1 MTKKTGLN
9 RRELMAGAALA
20 ATAATAACA
29 AAQTGTSEAKSLAGK
44 SVLITGCS
52 SGFGRLGAELYARLG
67 AKVFATMRNLPR
79 AEATEL
85 AALAEADGLDIE
97 IIELDVTSD
106 ESVAAAVATALASA
120 GGKID
125 VLVNNA
131 ATTNFIDERDLD
143 AMTEDKWDRI
153 FAVNVKGSFFC
164 SRAAVAL
171 LRENGGAIVNVSSVA
186 GISGNGSSIAY
197 SASKG
202 AINTLTKTLART
214 LAPAIRVNAV
224 LPGPVD
230 SRWLRESMTDEEIQE
245 LAADWPLP
253 RPVHPNDVA
262 DTVFYLATQTQHTT
276 GQLLVLDG
284 GRTM

>member
-1 MTKKTGLN
+1 MANADRKVALVTG
-9 RRELMAGAALA
+9 GA
-20 ATAATAACA
+20 TGIGRACA
-29 AAQTGTSEAKSLAGK
+29 LQFARHGFDVAINYSRSETEARETKQSLQDEGADAIAVQADV
-44 SVLITGCS
+44 SQADQVANLIATVNDH
-52 SGFGRLGAELYARLG
+52 FGRL
-67 AKVFATMRNLPR
+67 
-79 AEATEL
+79 
-85 AALAEADGLDIE
+85 
-97 IIELDVTSD
+97 
-106 ESVAAAVATALASA
+106 
-120 GGKID
+120 D

-202 AINTLTKTLART
+202 ALNTLTKTLART